1 MIFEEIYNGKLHKVT
16 FVECKTSFTFRQGE
30 ISTLGYPILFKK
42 GEIYK
47 LIIEVWSQFCWVKV
61 DSTIPST
68 GYGAGARFLYRE
80 SDVKNINEGHF
91 KVYPNYTDY
100 FLTPTQ
106 TLRNKK
112 LNELLY

>member
-1 MIFEEIYNGKLHKVT
+1 MIFEEIYNGKLYKVT

-30 ISTLGYPILFKK
+30 ISTLGDQIFKK

-47 LIIEVWSQFCWVKV
+47 LIIEEPWSQFCWIKV

-68 GYGAGARFLYRE
+68 GYGAGTRFLYRE
-80 SDVKNINEGHF
+80 SGVKNINDGHF

-100 FLTPTQ
+100 FLTPLQ